1 MISENDI
8 RNIIFGYHFCYQI
21 EEKLY
26 FFQNTEEI
34 LIFNEKH
41 KNVKNTIKNTTFG
54 CALFR

>member
-8 RNIIFGYHFCYQI
+8 PKVIFGYHFCDQI
-21 EEKLY
+21 EEKLN

-34 LIFNEKH
+34 LNINEKH

-54 CALFR
+54 CALFQ